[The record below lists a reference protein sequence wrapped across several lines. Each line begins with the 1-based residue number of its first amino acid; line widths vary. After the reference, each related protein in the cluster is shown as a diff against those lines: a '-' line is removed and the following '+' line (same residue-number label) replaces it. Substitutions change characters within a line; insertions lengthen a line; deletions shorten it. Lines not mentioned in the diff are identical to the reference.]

1 MFKRTAYTLLTFGA
15 LVAACYSGSDQVDD
29 RGLVISAS
37 DLDELAE
44 GELLTVDLRENDA
57 ARFDLAEGP
66 IELNRVKIVRPSGE
80 ELLLID
86 LIGLYGEVLGIDP
99 IGAGEFTLEGAA
111 LAELAPLSTFAGG
124 QALLLPSQSQAL
136 AQLPQIDRLSYDNN
150 ALPRLI
156 TGNLGTMSASDPAS
170 GALEFVETLA
180 PALRLDDSHDFEVVR
195 VVEDDLGMVHVRMQL
210 FIDDLPVL
218 GSEAIVHAEV
228 GSGEIQGFQSQ
239 IATQPSESDGELIDG
254 DAAAERASKGIEGK
268 EIEVA
273 EVTDLVYIAVGG
285 QPMLAYAAE
294 VSYFSDEGPELDIV
308 YADARSGELLARHP
322 QVHRA
327 KNRQVYSANNGQSL
341 PGSWKMS
348 EGSPQNGDNVVQ
360 AAYDNAGTTYD
371 YYKSTFN
378 RDSFNNGGA
387 LIRSTVHYGYN
398 YDNAFWN
405 GQQMVYGDG
414 GGQYFG
420 PLALSG
426 DIVVHELTHAV
437 TQYEAGLVY
446 QNESGAL
453 NEAMSDIFAASAQA
467 WGSGG
472 VSSATWKLAED
483 VWTPNTPGDAMRYM
497 NNPTQD
503 GQSRDYYPTRYTGSQ
518 DNGGVHFNSGIAN
531 LAYKLLVTGGT
542 HPQGKTNVNVP
553 GLGIY
558 KAEQIFYRALS
569 TYMTSN
575 TNFEGAR
582 DATAQAAGDLYG
594 ASEVSA
600 VHKAWDA
607 VGVPGTPA
615 NDPPPNDPPPN
626 DPPPSSCSGVPYSG
640 SLSGKGAVQ
649 YEPNGTYYYS
659 SKSGTHKGCMTG
671 PANADFDLYLMK
683 WNGKDWTDVAKSES
697 PTSSESIGYSGSP
710 GYYAWRV
717 SSWSGSGSYTLS
729 LTHP

>member
-29 RGLVISAS
+29 RGLVISAA
-37 DLDELAE
+37 DLE
-44 GELLTVDLRENDA
+44 GLGDGEFLTVDLTANDA
-57 ARFDLAEGP
+57 ARFDLGDGP
-66 IELNRVKIVRPSGE
+66 IELDRVKIVRPSGE

-86 LIGLYGEVLGIDP
+86 LIGLYGEALGIDL
-99 IGAGEFTLEGAA
+99 IGEGGFTLEGDA
-111 LAELAPLSTFAGG
+111 LAELAPLSALGG
-124 QALLLPSQSQAL
+124 SQALVLPSQNMAL
-136 AQLPQIDRLSYDNN
+136 ARLPQIDRLAFDNQ

-180 PALRLDDSHDFEVVR
+180 PALRFDDSHDFEVVR

-210 FIDDLPVL
+210 FIDDLPVI
-218 GSEAIVHAEV
+218 GSEAIVHAEL

-239 IATQPSESDGELIDG
+239 IAPRLSESDAELIDG
-254 DAAAERASKGIEGK
+254 DVAAELASKGIEGK
-268 EIEVA
+268 EIQVA
-273 EVTDLVYIAVGG
+273 VTDLVYIAVNGR
-285 QPMLAYAAE
+285 PMLAYAAE
-294 VSYFSDEGPELDIV
+294 VAYFSDEGPELDIV
-308 YADARSGELLARHP
+308 YADAHSGELLARHP
-322 QVHRA
+322 QINRA

-348 EGSPQNGDNVVQ
+348 EGSPHNGDNVVQ
-360 AAYDNAGTTYD
+360 AAYDNAGVTYD
-371 YYKSTFN
+371 YFKSTFN

-387 LIRSTVHYGYN
+387 LIRSTVHYGSN

-414 GGQYFG
+414 SGQYFG

-426 DIVVHELTHAV
+426 DIVVHELTHAI

-446 QNESGAL
+446 QYESGAL
-453 NEAMSDIFAASAQA
+453 NEAFSDIFAASAQA

-472 VSSATWKLAED
+472 ISSATWQLAED

-518 DNGGVHFNSGIAN
+518 DNGGVHLNSGIAN

-542 HPQGKTNVNVP
+542 HPQGKTNVSVP
-553 GLGIY
+553 GIGIH
-558 KAEQIFYRALS
+558 KSEQIFYRALR
-569 TYMTSN
+569 TYMSSN

-582 DATAQAAGDLYG
+582 EATAQAAGDLYG

-607 VGVPGTPA
+607 VGVPGTPVN
-615 NDPPPNDPPPN
+615 NDPPQDDPPQD
-626 DPPPSSCSGVPYSG
+626 DPPQDSCSGVPYGG
-640 SLSGKGAVQ
+640 SLSGKGATQ
-649 YEPNGTYYYS
+649 YQPNGTYYYS
-659 SKSGTHKGCMTG
+659 SKSGIHSGCMTG
-671 PANADFDLYLMK
+671 PGNADFDLYLMK
-683 WNGKDWTDVAKSES
+683 WNGNGWTDVAKSES
-697 PTSSESIGYSGSP
+697 PTSSESISYGGSA

-717 SSWSGSGSYTLS
+717 ISWSGSGSYTLS